1 MSRTVSAGLL
11 AAIGAPTSYDIKA
24 KVSIYNSLMAFGS
37 YDRDYQPSD
46 FPDDLPTYEA
56 RWEGSAA
63 YFTSISKAVN
73 AFIGQSGSWAVRFY
87 CNPNAGVIT
96 PTYSGGIVVSPSPSL
111 VDGYLYTVE
120 GNGVYRYT
128 INTSALSANNPACL
142 SSKDTVSTALN
153 FSTIGFAGV
162 AGVSSTEC
170 VSFKQD
176 THGLKVRYHY
186 LSGSWQTATSE
197 DYIAFP
203 LKPSTIGQYMYT
215 RVTAAKL
222 GDKIFAYA
230 LDPYSGKV
238 LAKVL
243 DTGTDGGGR
252 NWSSTFTAVDADM
265 SEFWPSSCFVAN
277 SKVHMSGA
285 FRRTEDYVKGQ
296 HYNLILSSNDGYSF
310 SMDRFTMVTTKPG
323 LHACCTSGTTFY
335 GMCCG
340 AVGETSANYVVGS
353 PTADLVV
360 PDDDI
365 INVSYNMSSPG
376 GSGSIKIANGDHTYD
391 NNAYLEEGN
400 MLQLELG
407 YNTSSGEDLVL
418 MDTFIIAG
426 VQEGIGDA
434 ENSLTLQ
441 IMSEAAWRLQSQ
453 TAPFYTE
460 IDSNSALVDDITDEA
475 DKLYTAAM
483 SGKTIHDF
491 YVDFWHSTGWD
502 MDSGTDALD
511 IMDDGG
517 VSAQVFDVSGKYAIL
532 TASVA
537 GKMNLMDNPV
547 VVEAP
552 VDVQVYGWARTAS
565 TGITSPTIR
574 CFLVIDDGAAPGS
587 NDFGEIPLEYWT
599 REREENAIGLGPIE
613 ILPGETSKY
622 GGTSPGTTSSSGGDR
637 NISKR
642 ESLGI
647 RERIDGYKVVEGV
660 LISTYDKFPL
670 TYYDTVAGS
679 NPIEFR
685 WNSSKINVGDKIV
698 RIGIMVT
705 TAGATAFN
713 FAGCRI
719 KTGHAGTALS
729 GVVRFDD
736 TNSPW
741 AKGEDM
747 LTVPGIGRPFV
758 MFATKPY
765 FAYNFDVEA
774 KFGYAGGTSKSTTG
788 TVAFGLLGHAKDAQN
803 FVLGR
808 VNVVDNKLEIISM
821 KSGKEKVLTST
832 AFTLS
837 STHVFMRFTHRD
849 GIYSLYVKESA
860 DAKNWGASKLSYTW
874 SDADGAQIPQDT
886 IDIESGTK
894 IIPHGHVGIY
904 GTKEPLSW
912 RCTGFMRGSAEAF
925 ALMPGANSEEALAFT
940 NFPSSGE
947 VIVNGSRYAFTGKT
961 ADGASNWTHGPW
973 RGEATREVSYG
984 TIQGVGLEI
993 PYFDW
998 NKSSTFWENYVVSAD
1013 NGHVYMTQKTDWQP
1027 ATMVDGAL
1035 DYGDRIMSR
1044 HICAKLTG
1052 NYIGHSNRV
1061 CVGNG
1066 IAGIRA
1072 RDELATS
1079 HPYGAYVNLYIS
1091 DRIDLYSFNAS
1102 GGDGD
1107 MTVKDMVAKIAN
1119 AAGVKA
1125 EFPGDITHASQG
1137 LTGTPWTL
1145 R

>member
-11 AAIGAPTSYDIKA
+11 AAIGGPTSYDIKA
-24 KVSIYNSLMAFGS
+24 KASIYNSLMAFS
-37 YDRDYQPSD
+37 TYDRDYQPSD
-46 FPDDLPTYEA
+46 FPDALPTYEA
-56 RWEGSAA
+56 RWEGTAA

-73 AFIGQSGSWAVRFY
+73 AFIGQDGSWKVRFY
-87 CNPNAGVIT
+87 CNPNASVIT
-96 PTYSGGIVVSPSPSL
+96 PTYSGGTVISPSPSL

-128 INTSALSANNPACL
+128 INTSALSSNNPACL
-142 SSKDTVSTALN
+142 SAKSTVSTALN

-162 AGVSSTEC
+162 AGISSTEC

-186 LSGSWQTATSE
+186 ESGGWQTATSE

-215 RVTAAKL
+215 RVAAAKL
-222 GDKIFAYA
+222 GNKVFAYA

-252 NWSSTFTAVDADM
+252 NWSGTFTAVDSDM
-265 SEFWPSSCFVAN
+265 SEFWPASCFTAN

-296 HYNLILSSNDGYSF
+296 HYSLILSSNDGYSF

-323 LHACCTSGTTFY
+323 LHACCTSGTTLY

-340 AVGETSANYVVGS
+340 AVGETSANYIVGS
-353 PTADLVV
+353 PTADLVI

-365 INVSYNMSSPG
+365 INVAYNMASPG
-376 GSGSIKIANGDHTYD
+376 GSGSIKIANGDHSYD
-391 NNAYLEEGN
+391 DNAYLEEGN

-407 YNTSSGEDLVL
+407 YNTSGGEDYEV
-418 MDTFIIAG
+418 MDTFIITS
-426 VQEGIGDA
+426 VQEGMGDK

-441 IMSEAAWRLQSQ
+441 IMSEAAWRLSNQ

-460 IDSNSALVDDITDEA
+460 IDSNSAIVDGVTDEF
-475 DKLYTAAM
+475 DKLYTAPL

-491 YVDFWHSTGWD
+491 YVDFWHCTGWD
-502 MDSGTDALD
+502 MDSGTDPLD
-511 IMDDGG
+511 MMDDGG
-517 VSAQVFDVSGKYAIL
+517 VSAQVFGSSGKYGIL
-532 TASVA
+532 TGTVS
-537 GKMNLMDNPV
+537 GKMNLMDAPV
-547 VVEAP
+547 VIEAP
-552 VDVQVYGWARTAS
+552 VDVQVYGWARTS
-565 TGITSPTIR
+565 SGVTSPTIE
-574 CFLVIDDGAAPGS
+574 CYLVVDDGAAPGS
-587 NDFGEIPLEYWT
+587 NDFGEIPIEYWT
-599 REREENAIGLGPIE
+599 KERMESAQGM
-613 ILPGETSKY
+613 LPTIDPGDPLRI
-622 GGTSPGTTSSSGGDR
+622 GGTAPGTTTPVADG

-642 ESLGI
+642 QDLGI
-647 RERIDGYKVVEGV
+647 KERIDGYKVVQGT
-660 LISTYDKFPL
+660 LISTYNKFPL
-670 TYYDTVAGS
+670 TYYDDASGS
-679 NPIEFR
+679 MPIEFR
-685 WNSSKINVGDKIV
+685 WDSSKLNVGDKIIRV
-698 RIGIMVT
+698 GIVVT
-705 TAGATAFN
+705 SAGATAFN
-713 FAGCRI
+713 FSGCRI
-719 KTGHAGTALS
+719 KTGHAGNALS
-729 GVVRFDD
+729 GVIRFDD

-741 AKGEDM
+741 AKGEEM
-747 LTVPGIGRPFV
+747 LTVPGIGRPFI

-765 FAYNFDVEA
+765 FAYNFDIDA
-774 KFGYAGGTSKSTTG
+774 KFGYAAGADPSTTG
-788 TVAFGLLGHAKDAQN
+788 TVAFGVLGHAKDSQN
-803 FVLGR
+803 YVLGR
-808 VNVVDNKLEIISM
+808 VNVTDDKLEIVSM
-821 KSGKEKVLTST
+821 KSGKETILTST

-837 STHVFMRFTHRD
+837 STHVYVRLAHRD
-849 GIYSLYVKESA
+849 GIYYMYVKESA
-860 DAKNWGASKLSYTW
+860 GAKSWGASKLSYTW
-874 SDADGAQIPQDT
+874 SDADGPQITQDT
-886 IDIESGTK
+886 IEVDGKQIST
-894 IIPHGHVGIY
+894 PYAHVGIY

-912 RCTGFMRGSAEAF
+912 RCTGLLRGSAEAF
-925 ALMPGANSEEALAFT
+925 ALYPGANSAELTNFI

-947 VIVNGSRYAFTGKT
+947 IIVNGSRYAFTGKT
-961 ADGASNWTHGPW
+961 DTANTPSGPW
-973 RGEATREVSYG
+973 RGEATREVAYG
-984 TIQGVGLEI
+984 TIQGTGLEI

-998 NKSSTFWENYVVSAD
+998 DKSSTYWENYVVSAD
-1013 NGHVYMTQKTDWQP
+1013 NGHTYMTQKTDWQP
-1027 ATMVDGAL
+1027 AIMVDGAL

-1061 CVGNG
+1061 VVGPG
-1066 IAGIRA
+1066 IAGLKA

-1091 DRIDLYSFNAS
+1091 DRIDLYSFTAS

-1107 MTVKDMVAKIAN
+1107 MTVKDMVLKICN
-1119 AAGVKA
+1119 AAGVSA

-1137 LTGTPWTL
+1137 LTSTPWSL